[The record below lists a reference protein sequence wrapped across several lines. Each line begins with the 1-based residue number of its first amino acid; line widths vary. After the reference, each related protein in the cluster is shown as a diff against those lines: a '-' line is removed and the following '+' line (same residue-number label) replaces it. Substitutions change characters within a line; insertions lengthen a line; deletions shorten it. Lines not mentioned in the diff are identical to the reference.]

1 MPQTVCAAEL
11 PFVCVVDQADE
22 EEVAAAGKVLP
33 GPSLLELIRV
43 VQAKEIGIDKTE
55 VSDINQDAKK
65 VSFGGRGRGLFLL
78 TYCLPA
84 LCHMQ
89 RHVIQ

>member
-1 MPQTVCAAEL
+1 M
-11 PFVCVVDQADE
+11 
-22 EEVAAAGKVLP
+22 
-33 GPSLLELIRV
+33 RV

-78 TYCLPA
+78 ACLACLQYATLA
-84 LCHMQ
+84 LGAT
-89 RHVIQ
+89 